1 MWEVW
6 LLFDDVEGAVTSQSE
21 RSGVQGCTVW
31 LWLFSVHSSHC
42 QMIPQFSP
50 DGSADG
56 WSFALNLPSQ
66 GLWKTTTA
74 YPQSVLWSTLRLR
87 KRRKWA
93 GNIILLGCQLSYML
107 NRHQKQGLWMLSKSS
122 IASKHDLVVPLMA
135 NSDRPLLMSCIQH
148 LKSLQQNISTE
159 HVLFV
164 HYNGRQWWSN
174 KDRNLI
180 VYPFQRNDDEDEYD
194 GQTESFT
201 VKPVNHL
208 PWIKLLRVRLLYF
221 MYNIRIT
228 IQPSQAQSY

>member
-1 MWEVW
+1 MSFRERGFSVRSVIII
-6 LLFDDVEGAVTSQSE
+6 FDDVEGAVTSQSE
-21 RSGVQGCTVW
+21 RSVVQGCTVW

-74 YPQSVLWSTLRLR
+74 YPQSVLWSTLRVR

-93 GNIILLGCQLSYML
+93 GNVILLGCHLSYML

-135 NSDRPLLMSCIQH
+135 NSDQPLLMSCIQH
-148 LKSLQQNISTE
+148 LKSLQQNIIRACFY
-159 HVLFV
+159 LFS
-164 HYNGRQWWSN
+164 YNA
-174 KDRNLI
+174 K
-180 VYPFQRNDDEDEYD
+180 
-194 GQTESFT
+194 
-201 VKPVNHL
+201 
-208 PWIKLLRVRLLYF
+208 
-221 MYNIRIT
+221 
-228 IQPSQAQSY
+228 

>member
-21 RSGVQGCTVW
+21 RSGVQDCTVW

-74 YPQSVLWSTLRLR
+74 YPQSVLWSTLRVR

-93 GNIILLGCQLSYML
+93 GNVILLGCQLSYML
-107 NRHQKQGLWMLSKSS
+107 NRHQKQGLWMLYKSS

-164 HYNGRQWWSN
+164 QYNGRQWWSN

-180 VYPFQRNDDEDEYD
+180 VYPFQRNDDED
-194 GQTESFT
+194 
-201 VKPVNHL
+201 
-208 PWIKLLRVRLLYF
+208 
-221 MYNIRIT
+221 
-228 IQPSQAQSY
+228 